1 MPSQLTHNVIF
12 LKVTIS
18 SRVCSTGDPVEENGG
33 VPPNQEEG
41 DPGPG
46 VAVHSLSSLP
56 FAFDTSFSAVGCQ
69 PKRKSKSLR
78 EEGYPFAAKPVLGH
92 DDELLRGDVET
103 KFTVQGWG
111 QAAAR
116 HQLVGEQKKPS
127 LPHLAPHLA
136 EQLSPSAVPGCSSQF
151 PGSAPSGTSP
161 KAIWCCLFSKLSREM
176 IEGRLRNRRRKIRAP
191 ESSLLLPSSA
201 FLRAPCF
208 SVFDLTGLVDLAM
221 QKSQKVW
228 F

>member
-1 MPSQLTHNVIF
+1 MCLLNLPTM
-12 LKVTIS
+12 IS
-18 SRVCSTGDPVEENGG
+18 SQRSPSVAGFAA
-33 VPPNQEEG
+33 EG
-41 DPGPG
+41 TLLRMMEAFPRIRRREILDLAWL
-46 VAVHSLSSLP
+46 VRSVSSLP

-116 HQLVGEQKKPS
+116 HQLVGGQKKPS

-161 KAIWCCLFSKLSREM
+161 KAILVL
-176 IEGRLRNRRRKIRAP
+176 P
-191 ESSLLLPSSA
+191 LLQA
-201 FLRAPCF
+201 F
-208 SVFDLTGLVDLAM
+208 
-221 QKSQKVW
+221 QKDD
-228 F
+228 